1 MDMCFVKTKF
11 TQSINNMNM
20 KRILLLNALIIITV
34 ISGAAQ
40 ATSNL
45 IIFASD
51 PTPFYAI
58 VNGIKQNSEPQT
70 NVKITGLSNNQNH
83 VKVVFADGAAA
94 DIDKNFYFESMNV
107 EVTARIVSTK
117 KGYKLRYFG
126 EVAMGQAAT
135 NDQQVQ
141 IVYHTVETPAV
152 NNVVIDETVTTT
164 TSTTTTNSVNN
175 SDLSDMELNALQNNM
190 GANISMSDNI
200 DEMHENVNMNVSV
213 GGLELNMNVNV
224 NDNGIN
230 NNMDMG
236 VDMDVT
242 DNMET
247 SHTSTTTTTTTT
259 TSTSGVNTGTQVQ
272 AAPVVYVSGYNG
284 ATGCVPPLSDVN
296 AIRNAIEEESFSDN
310 RLMVAKQALKG
321 KCMSVQN
328 IIYISESFDFEDG
341 KLEFA
346 KFAYNFAYDIDNFY
360 QVNKIFSFSSSKEEL
375 NEYISN
381 R

>member
-1 MDMCFVKTKF
+1 
-11 TQSINNMNM
+11 M
-20 KRILLLNALIIITV
+20 KKIILTNVFAILAIL
-34 ISGAAQ
+34 SGIGQ
-40 ATSNL
+40 RTSNL

-83 VKVVFADGAAA
+83 VKVVFADGVAA

-107 EVTARIVSTK
+107 EVTARIVNTK

-141 IVYHTVETPAV
+141 IVYHTVETPVV

-164 TSTTTTNSVNN
+164 TTTTTNSVNN
-175 SDLSDMELNALQNNM
+175 SDLSDMELNAIQNSM
-190 GANISMSDNI
+190 GANISMNDNI
-200 DEMHENVNMNVSV
+200 DEIHENVNMNVSV

-224 NDNGIN
+224 NENGMN
-230 NNMDMG
+230 NNIDMG
-236 VDMDVT
+236 MT
-242 DNMET
+242 ENMET

-259 TSTSGVNTGTQVQ
+259 TSTGGVNTGTQAQ

-284 ATGCVPPLSDVN
+284 ATGCIPPLNGVD

-310 RLMVAKQALKG
+310 KIIVAKQALKG
-321 KCMSVQN
+321 KCMSVEN

-346 KFAYNFAYDIDNFY
+346 KLAYNCTYDIDNFY

>member
-1 MDMCFVKTKF
+1 
-11 TQSINNMNM
+11 M
-20 KRILLLNALIIITV
+20 KKIILTNVFAILAIL
-34 ISGAAQ
+34 SGIGQ
-40 ATSNL
+40 QTSNL

-58 VNGIKQNSEPQT
+58 VNGIKQNAEPQT

-83 VKVVFADGAAA
+83 VKVVFADGVAA

-141 IVYHTVETPAV
+141 IVYHTVEAPAV

-164 TSTTTTNSVNN
+164 TSTSTTTNSINDSELNSMGSNISISDN
-175 SDLSDMELNALQNNM
+175 SDGME
-190 GANISMSDNI
+190 
-200 DEMHENVNMNVSV
+200 ENVNMNVSV

-224 NDNGIN
+224 NENGMD
-230 NNMDMG
+230 NNMGMD
-236 VDMDVT
+236 VDMT

-272 AAPVVYVSGYNG
+272 AAAPVVYVSGYNG
-284 ATGCVPPLSDVN
+284 ATGCIPPLSDVN
-296 AIRNAIEEESFSDN
+296 AIRNAIEEESFSDDKII
-310 RLMVAKQALKG
+310 VAKQALKG
-321 KCMSVQN
+321 KCLSVQN
-328 IIYISESFDFEDG
+328 VIYISESFDFEDG

-346 KFAYNFAYDIDNFY
+346 KFAYNCTYDIDNFY
-360 QVNKIFSFSSSKEEL
+360 QVNKIFDFSSSKEEL

>member
-1 MDMCFVKTKF
+1 
-11 TQSINNMNM
+11 
-20 KRILLLNALIIITV
+20 
-34 ISGAAQ
+34 
-40 ATSNL
+40 
-45 IIFASD
+45 
-51 PTPFYAI
+51 
-58 VNGIKQNSEPQT
+58 
-70 NVKITGLSNNQNH
+70 
-83 VKVVFADGAAA
+83 
-94 DIDKNFYFESMNV
+94 
-107 EVTARIVSTK
+107 
-117 KGYKLRYFG
+117 
-126 EVAMGQAAT
+126 
-135 NDQQVQ
+135 
-141 IVYHTVETPAV
+141 
-152 NNVVIDETVTTT
+152 
-164 TSTTTTNSVNN
+164 
-175 SDLSDMELNALQNNM
+175 MELNAMQNSL

-200 DEMHENVNMNVSV
+200 DEMNENVNMNVSV

-224 NDNGIN
+224 NENGMN
-230 NNMDMG
+230 NNMDM
-236 VDMDVT
+236 DMT

-284 ATGCVPPLSDVN
+284 VTGCIPPLSDVN

-310 RLMVAKQALKG
+310 KLMVAKQALKG

-346 KFAYNFAYDIDNFY
+346 KFAYNFTYDIDNFY

>member
-1 MDMCFVKTKF
+1 
-11 TQSINNMNM
+11 M
-20 KRILLLNALIIITV
+20 KRILLLNALVIITV
-34 ISGAAQ
+34 ISGVAQ

-58 VNGIKQNSEPQT
+58 VNGIKQNAEPQT

-83 VKVVFADGAAA
+83 VKVVFADGVAA

-141 IVYHTVETPAV
+141 IVYHTVEAPAT

-164 TSTTTTNSVNN
+164 TSTTTTTNSVNDSELNSLGTNISISDN
-175 SDLSDMELNALQNNM
+175 SDGIQ
-190 GANISMSDNI
+190 
-200 DEMHENVNMNVSV
+200 ENVNMNVSI
-213 GGLELNMNVNV
+213 GQDHNSTRSNRASGLNLNMNINV
-224 NDNGIN
+224 NENGIN
-230 NNMDMG
+230 NN
-236 VDMDVT
+236 VAIT
-242 DNMET
+242 DNVET
-247 SHTSTTTTTTTT
+247 SYTSTTTTTTTT
-259 TSTSGVNTGTQVQ
+259 SSSSGMNTESQVQ
-272 AAPVVYVSGYNG
+272 NAPVVYVPGYNG
-284 ATGCVPPLSDVN
+284 KAGCIPPLSDVN
-296 AIRNAIEEESFSDN
+296 AIRNAIEEESFSDDKII
-310 RLMVAKQALKG
+310 VAKQALKG

-328 IIYISESFDFEDG
+328 IIAISESFDFEDK

-346 KFAYNFAYDIDNFY
+346 KFAYDYTYDVDNFY
-360 QVNKIFSFSSSKEEL
+360 QVNKIFDFSSSKEEL
-375 NEYISN
+375 NEYVSN

>member
-1 MDMCFVKTKF
+1 
-11 TQSINNMNM
+11 M
-20 KRILLLNALIIITV
+20 KKILLTNVFTILAIL
-34 ISGAAQ
+34 SGIGQ
-40 ATSNL
+40 QTSNL

-58 VNGIKQNSEPQT
+58 VNGIKQNAEPQT

-83 VKVVFADGAAA
+83 VKVVFADGVAA

-141 IVYHTVETPAV
+141 IVYHTVEAPAA

-164 TSTTTTNSVNN
+164 TSTTTTTNSGNN
-175 SDLSDMELNALQNNM
+175 ADLSDMELNAMQNSV

-200 DEMHENVNMNVSV
+200 DEVNENVNMNVSV
-213 GGLELNMNVNV
+213 GGLELNMNVNA
-224 NDNGIN
+224 NENGIN
-230 NNMDMG
+230 NNMDM
-236 VDMDVT
+236 VAMT

-272 AAPVVYVSGYNG
+272 AAAPVVYVSGYNG
-284 ATGCVPPLSDVN
+284 ATGCIPPLSDVN
-296 AIRNAIEEESFSDN
+296 AIRNAIEEESFSDDKII
-310 RLMVAKQALKG
+310 VAKQALKG

-346 KFAYNFAYDIDNFY
+346 KFAYNCAYDIDNFY
-360 QVNKIFSFSSSKEEL
+360 QVNKIFDFSSSKEEL

>member
-1 MDMCFVKTKF
+1 
-11 TQSINNMNM
+11 M
-20 KRILLLNALIIITV
+20 KRILLLNALVIITV
-34 ISGAAQ
+34 ISGVAQ

-58 VNGIKQNSEPQT
+58 VNGIKQNPEPQT

-83 VKVVFADGAAA
+83 VKIVFSDGNTA

-141 IVYHTVETPAV
+141 IVYHTVEAPAT
-152 NNVVIDETVTTT
+152 NNVVVDETVTTT
-164 TSTTTTNSVNN
+164 TTTTTTTNSVNGMDSN
-175 SDLSDMELNALQNNM
+175 V
-190 GANISMSDNI
+190 NITDNT
-200 DEMHENVNMNVSV
+200 EGMQENVNMNVSI
-213 GGLELNMNVNV
+213 GQDHNTTRSNRASGLELNMNINV

-230 NNMDMG
+230 NNIAM
-236 VDMDVT
+236 T
-242 DNMET
+242 DNVET
-247 SHTSTTTTTTTT
+247 SYTSTTTTTTTT
-259 TSTSGVNTGTQVQ
+259 SGGMNTESQVQ
-272 AAPVVYVSGYNG
+272 TAPVVYVPGYNG
-284 ATGCVPPLSDVN
+284 KAGCIPPLSDVN
-296 AIRNAIEEESFSDN
+296 AIKNAIDEESFSDN
-310 RLMVAKQALKG
+310 KIMVAKQALKG

-328 IIYISESFDFEDG
+328 IIAISESFDFEDG

-346 KFAYNFAYDIDNFY
+346 KFAYNCTYDVDNFY
-360 QVNKIFSFSSSKEEL
+360 QVNKIFDFSSSKEEL

>member
-1 MDMCFVKTKF
+1 
-11 TQSINNMNM
+11 M
-20 KRILLLNALIIITV
+20 KKIILTNVFAILAIL
-34 ISGAAQ
+34 SGIGQ
-40 ATSNL
+40 QTSNL

-58 VNGIKQNSEPQT
+58 VNGIKQNAEPQT

-83 VKVVFADGAAA
+83 VKVVFADGVAA

-141 IVYHTVETPAV
+141 IVYHTVEAPAV

-164 TSTTTTNSVNN
+164 TSTSTTTNSINDSELNSMGSNISISDN
-175 SDLSDMELNALQNNM
+175 SDGME
-190 GANISMSDNI
+190 
-200 DEMHENVNMNVSV
+200 ENVNMNVSV

-224 NDNGIN
+224 NVNENGMD
-230 NNMDMG
+230 NNMGMD
-236 VDMDVT
+236 VDMT

-272 AAPVVYVSGYNG
+272 AAAPVVYVSGYNG
-284 ATGCVPPLSDVN
+284 ATGCIPPLSDVN
-296 AIRNAIEEESFSDN
+296 AIRNAIEEESFSDDKII
-310 RLMVAKQALKG
+310 VAKQALKG
-321 KCMSVQN
+321 KCLSVQN
-328 IIYISESFDFEDG
+328 VIYISESFDFEDG

-346 KFAYNFAYDIDNFY
+346 KFAYNCTYDIDNFY
-360 QVNKIFSFSSSKEEL
+360 QVNKIFDFSSSKEEL

>member
-1 MDMCFVKTKF
+1 
-11 TQSINNMNM
+11 M
-20 KRILLLNALIIITV
+20 KKIFLLNALVIIAV
-34 ISGAAQ
+34 ISGVAQ

-58 VNGIKQNSEPQT
+58 VNGIKQNAEPQT

-83 VKVVFADGAAA
+83 VKVVFADGVAA

-141 IVYHTVETPAV
+141 IVYHTVEAPAV

-164 TSTTTTNSVNN
+164 TSTTTTTNSVNGMDSN
-175 SDLSDMELNALQNNM
+175 V
-190 GANISMSDNI
+190 NITDNT
-200 DEMHENVNMNVSV
+200 EGMQENVNMNVSV

-224 NDNGIN
+224 NENGIN
-230 NNMDMG
+230 NNMDM
-236 VDMDVT
+236 DMDMT

-259 TSTSGVNTGTQVQ
+259 STSGMNTESQVQ
-272 AAPVVYVSGYNG
+272 TAPVVYVPGYNG
-284 ATGCVPPLSDVN
+284 KAGCVPPLSDVN

-310 RLMVAKQALKG
+310 KLMVAKQALKD

-346 KFAYNFAYDIDNFY
+346 KFAYNCTYDIDSFY

>member
-1 MDMCFVKTKF
+1 
-11 TQSINNMNM
+11 M
-20 KRILLLNALIIITV
+20 KKIILTNVFAILAIL
-34 ISGAAQ
+34 SGIGQ
-40 ATSNL
+40 QTSNL

-58 VNGIKQNSEPQT
+58 VNGIKQNAEPQT

-83 VKVVFADGAAA
+83 VKVVFADGIAA

-141 IVYHTVETPAV
+141 IVYHTVEAPAV

-164 TSTTTTNSVNN
+164 TSTSTTTNSINDSELNSMGSNISISDN
-175 SDLSDMELNALQNNM
+175 SDGME
-190 GANISMSDNI
+190 
-200 DEMHENVNMNVSV
+200 ENVNMNVSV

-224 NDNGIN
+224 NENGMD
-230 NNMDMG
+230 NNMGMD
-236 VDMDVT
+236 VDMA

-272 AAPVVYVSGYNG
+272 AAAPVVYVSGYNG
-284 ATGCVPPLSDVN
+284 ATGCIPPLSDVN
-296 AIRNAIEEESFSDN
+296 AIRNAIEEESFSDDKII
-310 RLMVAKQALKG
+310 VAKQALKG
-321 KCMSVQN
+321 KCLSVQN
-328 IIYISESFDFEDG
+328 VIYISESFDFEDG

-346 KFAYNFAYDIDNFY
+346 KFAYNCTYDIDNFY
-360 QVNKIFSFSSSKEEL
+360 QVNKIFDFSSSKEEL

>member
-1 MDMCFVKTKF
+1 MA
-11 TQSINNMNM
+11 
-20 KRILLLNALIIITV
+20 IL
-34 ISGAAQ
+34 SGIGQ
-40 ATSNL
+40 QTSNL

-58 VNGIKQNSEPQT
+58 VNGIKQNAEPQT

-83 VKVVFADGAAA
+83 VKVVFADGVAA

-141 IVYHTVETPAV
+141 IVYHTVEAPAA

-164 TSTTTTNSVNN
+164 TSTTTTTNSVNN
-175 SDLSDMELNALQNNM
+175 SNLSDMELNAMQNSM

-200 DEMHENVNMNVSV
+200 DEVNENVNMNVSV

-224 NDNGIN
+224 NENGIN
-230 NNMDMG
+230 NNMGMDMN
-236 VDMDVT
+236 MT

-259 TSTSGVNTGTQVQ
+259 TSTSGVNTGNQGQ
-272 AAPVVYVSGYNG
+272 EQLLWFMFRLQRSY
-284 ATGCVPPLSDVN
+284 GCIPPLSDVN
-296 AIRNAIEEESFSDN
+296 AIRNAIEEESFSDDKII
-310 RLMVAKQALKG
+310 VAKQALKG

-346 KFAYNFAYDIDNFY
+346 KFAYNFTYDIDNFY

>member
-1 MDMCFVKTKF
+1 
-11 TQSINNMNM
+11 M
-20 KRILLLNALIIITV
+20 KKIILTNVFAIFAIL
-34 ISGAAQ
+34 SGIGQ
-40 ATSNL
+40 QTSNL

-58 VNGIKQNSEPQT
+58 VNGIKQNAEPQT

-83 VKVVFADGAAA
+83 LKIVFSDGNSA

-107 EVTARIVSTK
+107 EATARIVSTK

-135 NDQQVQ
+135 NEQQVQ
-141 IVYHTVETPAV
+141 VVYHTVEAPAV
-152 NNVVIDETVTTT
+152 SNLVVDETVTTT
-164 TSTTTTNSVNN
+164 TTTTTTNSVNN
-175 SDLSDMELNALQNNM
+175 SDLSAAELNAIELNALQNNM

-213 GGLELNMNVNV
+213 GGLELNMNINV
-224 NDNGIN
+224 NENGIN
-230 NNMDMG
+230 NNMGM
-236 VDMDVT
+236 DMDIT

-247 SHTSTTTTTTTT
+247 SHTSTTSTTTTT

-272 AAPVVYVSGYNG
+272 AAPVAYVAGYTG
-284 ATGCVPPLSDVN
+284 ATGCIPPLSDVN
-296 AIRNAIEEESFSDN
+296 AIKNAIEEESFSDDKII
-310 RLMVAKQALKG
+310 VAKQALKG
-321 KCMSVQN
+321 KCMSVKN

-346 KFAYNFAYDIDNFY
+346 KFAYNFTYDIDNFY

>member
-1 MDMCFVKTKF
+1 
-11 TQSINNMNM
+11 M
-20 KRILLLNALIIITV
+20 KKILLTNVFAILAIL
-34 ISGAAQ
+34 SGIGQ
-40 ATSNL
+40 QTSNL

-58 VNGIKQNSEPQT
+58 VNGIKQNAEPQT

-83 VKVVFADGAAA
+83 VKVVFADGVAA

-141 IVYHTVETPAV
+141 IVYHTVEAPAT

-164 TSTTTTNSVNN
+164 STTTTTNTVNDSEVNSMGTNISISDN
-175 SDLSDMELNALQNNM
+175 SDGMQ
-190 GANISMSDNI
+190 
-200 DEMHENVNMNVSV
+200 ENVNMNVSI
-213 GGLELNMNVNV
+213 GQDHNSTRSNRASGISLNINV

-230 NNMDMG
+230 NNVG
-236 VDMDVT
+236 IT
-242 DNMET
+242 ENIE
-247 SHTSTTTTTTTT
+247 TTTTTTTT
-259 TSTSGVNTGTQVQ
+259 TTASGANTGTQAQ
-272 AAPVVYVSGYNG
+272 TAPVVYVPGYNG
-284 ATGCVPPLSDVN
+284 KAGCIPPLSDVN
-296 AIRNAIEEESFSDN
+296 AIRNAIEEESFSDDKII
-310 RLMVAKQALKG
+310 VAKQALKG
-321 KCMSVQN
+321 KCLSVQN
-328 IIYISESFDFEDG
+328 VIYISESFDFEDG

-346 KFAYNFAYDIDNFY
+346 KFAYNCTYDVDNFY

>member
-1 MDMCFVKTKF
+1 MKKIILTNVF
-11 TQSINNMNM
+11 T
-20 KRILLLNALIIITV
+20 ILAIL
-34 ISGAAQ
+34 SGIGQ
-40 ATSNL
+40 QTSNL

-58 VNGIKQNSEPQT
+58 VNGIKQNAEPQT

-83 VKVVFADGAAA
+83 VKVVFADGVAA

-141 IVYHTVETPAV
+141 IVYHTVEAPAA

-164 TSTTTTNSVNN
+164 TSTTTTTTNSGNN
-175 SDLSDMELNALQNNM
+175 SNLSDMELNAMQNSM
-190 GANISMSDNI
+190 GANISMSENI
-200 DEMHENVNMNVSV
+200 DEVNENVNMNVSV

-224 NDNGIN
+224 NENGIN
-230 NNMDMG
+230 NNMGMDMN
-236 VDMDVT
+236 MT

-259 TSTSGVNTGTQVQ
+259 TSASGVNTGNQGQ

-284 ATGCVPPLSDVN
+284 ATGCIPPLSDVN
-296 AIRNAIEEESFSDN
+296 AIRNAIEEESFSDDKII
-310 RLMVAKQALKG
+310 VAKQALKG

-346 KFAYNFAYDIDNFY
+346 KFAYNFTYDIDNFY

>member
-1 MDMCFVKTKF
+1 
-11 TQSINNMNM
+11 M
-20 KRILLLNALIIITV
+20 KRILLSALIILTV
-34 ISGAAQ
+34 ISGVAQ

-58 VNGIKQNSEPQT
+58 VNGIKQNAEPQT
-70 NVKITGLSNNQNH
+70 NVKITGLSNNQNN
-83 VKVVFADGAAA
+83 VKVVFADGVAA

-135 NDQQVQ
+135 NEQQVQ
-141 IVYHTVETPAV
+141 IVYHTVEAAPV

-164 TSTTTTNSVNN
+164 TTITNSVNN
-175 SDLSDMELNALQNNM
+175 SDLSAADLSAMEINTLQNSM

-200 DEMHENVNMNVSV
+200 DEMQENVNMNVSV

-224 NDNGIN
+224 NGVN
-230 NNMDMG
+230 NNMGM
-236 VDMDVT
+236 DMDIT

-259 TSTSGVNTGTQVQ
+259 TSTSGANTGTQVQ

-346 KFAYNFAYDIDNFY
+346 KFAYNCTYDIDNFY